1 MFVFKLAGFLD
12 ILKTVLSPKLILINA
27 CDKPTIAA
35 LQLRG
40 TSLLNALIKQ
50 APDAS
55 APHLFGRLPSSG
67 SVGQMLPIERRN
79 FNWDTQRTGQ
89 IQGKSCAQ
97 IKFKALAG

>member
-1 MFVFKLAGFLD
+1 MFVFKLGGFLD
-12 ILKTVLSPKLILINA
+12 FLKTVLSPKLNLINA

-40 TSLLNALIKQ
+40 TSLLN
-50 APDAS
+50 